1 MGYLKQQITQNSC
14 EQHQAPTGPGLQ
26 SLRTRCQ
33 PPLRVVAL
41 HLPCQLGAFAVA
53 GEAEFLRTVFEI
65 E

>member
-1 MGYLKQQITQNSC
+1 MGDFKQQITQNSC
-14 EQHQAPTGPGLQ
+14 QQHQAPTGPGLQ

-41 HLPCQLGAFAVA
+41 HLPDQLGAFAVA
-53 GEAEFLRTVFEI
+53 GKAGFLRAVFEI